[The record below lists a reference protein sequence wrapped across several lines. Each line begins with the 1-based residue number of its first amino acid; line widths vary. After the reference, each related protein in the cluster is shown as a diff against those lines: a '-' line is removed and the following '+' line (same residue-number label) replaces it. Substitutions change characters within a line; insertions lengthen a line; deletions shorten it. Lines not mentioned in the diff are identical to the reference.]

1 MDELRVAKTLF
12 FKDFGFDSEQEEN
25 SLEEST
31 LFFPSNRKGQD
42 ILSRYEYEDEV
53 LEVKTSDLHEEK
65 KEVEM
70 EVGEC
75 E

>member
-1 MDELRVAKTLF
+1 MDELRVTKTLF
-12 FKDFGFDSEQEEN
+12 FKDFGFDSEEEEM

-31 LFFPSNRKGQD
+31 LFFPSNRQGQD

-53 LEVKTSDLHEEK
+53 LEVKISDLNEEK

-70 EVGEC
+70 EVEEC